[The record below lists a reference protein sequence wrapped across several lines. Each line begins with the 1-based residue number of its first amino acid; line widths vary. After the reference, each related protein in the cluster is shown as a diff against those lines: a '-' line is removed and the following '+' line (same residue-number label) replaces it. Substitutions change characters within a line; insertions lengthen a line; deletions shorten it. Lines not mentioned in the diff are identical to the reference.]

1 MSALRS
7 RIDEAVKHAMKS
19 GDRRRLGTLRLITA
33 AIKQVEVDTRKAP
46 TDDDVWAVLSRMVK
60 QRRESIEH
68 YDRAGR
74 DDLSVAE
81 RAELEV
87 VGEFLPEPLSD
98 AELSSLLEAA
108 LAETGAAGPKDM
120 GRVMAALKPRVQGRA
135 DMGALSA
142 RVRARLTGA

>member
-7 RIDEAVKHAMKS
+7 RIDEAVKRALKS

-46 TDDDVWAVLSRMVK
+46 TDDDVLAVLSRMVK
-60 QRRESIEH
+60 QRRESIEQ
-68 YDRAGR
+68 YDQAGR
-74 DDLSVAE
+74 DDLASAE
-81 RAELEV
+81 RTELEV
-87 VGEFLPEPLSD
+87 IGEFLPEPLSE
-98 AELSSLLEAA
+98 AELTSLVEAV

-142 RVRARLTGA
+142 RVRARLTAA

>member
-7 RIDEAVKHAMKS
+7 RIDEAVKHALKS

-46 TDDDVWAVLSRMVK
+46 TDDDVLAVLSRMVK
-60 QRRESIEH
+60 QRRESIEQ

-74 DDLSVAE
+74 DDLASAE
-81 RAELEV
+81 RTELEV
-87 VGEFLPEPLSD
+87 IGEFLPEPLSE
-98 AELSSLLEAA
+98 AELTSLVEAA
-108 LAETGAAGPKDM
+108 LAETGAAGPRDM

-142 RVRARLTGA
+142 RVRARLTAA

>member
-19 GDRRRLGTLRLITA
+19 GDRRRLGTLRLIMA

-46 TDDDVWAVLSRMVK
+46 TDDDVLAVLSRMVK
-60 QRRESIEH
+60 QRRESIEQ
-68 YDRAGR
+68 YEQATR
-74 DDLSVAE
+74 DDLAAAE

-87 VGEFLPEPLSD
+87 IGEFLPEPLSD
-98 AELSSLLEAA
+98 AELSCLVEAA

-120 GRVMAALKPRVQGRA
+120 GRVMAALKPRVRGRG
-135 DMGALSA
+135 DMGALST

>member
-7 RIDEAVKHAMKS
+7 RIDEAVKHALKS

-46 TDDDVWAVLSRMVK
+46 TDDDVLAVLSRMVK
-60 QRRESIEH
+60 QRRESIEQ

-74 DDLSVAE
+74 DDLSAAE
-81 RAELEV
+81 RAELEII
-87 VGEFLPEPLSD
+87 GEFLPEPMTD
-98 AELSSLLEAA
+98 AELHSLVEAA
-108 LAETGAAGPKDM
+108 LAETGAASPKDM

>member
-7 RIDEAVKHAMKS
+7 RIDEAVKQALRS

-46 TDDDVWAVLSRMVK
+46 TDEDVLAVLSRMVK
-60 QRRESIEH
+60 QRRESIEQ

-74 DDLSVAE
+74 DDLASAE
-81 RAELEV
+81 RTELEV
-87 VGEFLPEPLSD
+87 IGEFLPEPLSE
-98 AELSSLLEAA
+98 AELSSLVEAA